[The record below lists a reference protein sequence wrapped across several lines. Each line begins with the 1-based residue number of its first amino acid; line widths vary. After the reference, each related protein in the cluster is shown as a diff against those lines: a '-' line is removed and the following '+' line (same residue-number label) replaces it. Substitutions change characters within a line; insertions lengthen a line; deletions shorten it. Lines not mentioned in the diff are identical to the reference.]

1 MKVKIR
7 YNCSTCK
14 FYDPDECYCTY
25 TGEHEVYPE
34 DSCDGWADKDWPDE
48 PTDEEKRE
56 IVGDRK
62 AHRIMVEGR
71 DIG

>member
-48 PTDEEKRE
+48 PTEEEKRE

-62 AHRIMVEGR
+62 AHQIMVEG
-71 DIG
+71 DIV